1 MKKEEKKDDPVV
13 YGEWDFARL
22 RVVSVESKKL
32 KTLWQGEGQ
41 VGSCAW
47 SLDGKK
53 VAFLVLK
60 GTETDDM
67 FKGGSVRVLDVESGK
82 AEKLCEI
89 GFGGFGADFVWFGD
103 RIYVKCAYEERS
115 LVTSN
120 AVRAIETKDGAEAK
134 VLDFGVDN
142 CAIGIKICGDEVVAY
157 VAEGLSDALKVLEGK
172 TVYSGNAS
180 IGRGWDALV
189 NGDKT
194 TVIFIKG
201 STNGGI
207 DLYSVVD
214 STETKLTE
222 HGKDFDKINIG
233 TGKIISRKAP
243 DGLRID
249 ALLCTPTSLANKKGP
264 HPTVIIA
271 HGGPYARAAEGDDPF
286 FNWVQWCLAQDYVVI
301 IPAYRGGSGR
311 GNVFAQAVK
320 GKIDASYDDVILM
333 TKKCIA
339 DGVSDEKRCAI
350 AGWSQG
356 GYMSYLA
363 MTRDSTFHFTCAIAG
378 AGISD
383 WDTISVTSD
392 LPSYEAALNG
402 AAPWSITA
410 DQIHG
415 RGPSP
420 LYHMQD
426 IQTPCLILHGAE
438 DARAPVTQAW
448 GFSRGLQAKGI
459 PFEMVIYP
467 REGHGFIMPLEYQHY
482 VDMLERVKK
491 FLAKHLK
498 D

>member
-1 MKKEEKKDDPVV
+1 M
-13 YGEWDFARL
+13 YGEWDFAKL
-22 RVVSVESKKL
+22 RIVTVESKKV
-32 KTLWQGEGQ
+32 KTLWEGAEQ
-41 VGSCAW
+41 VCSCAW
-47 SLDGKK
+47 SPDGKK

-60 GTETDDM
+60 GAEIDDIYR
-67 FKGGSVRVLDVESGK
+67 GGSVRVLDVESGK

-89 GFGGFGADFVWFGD
+89 GFGGLGADFVWSGD
-103 RIYVKCAYEERS
+103 RIFVKCAYEERS

-120 AVRAIETKDGAEAK
+120 AVRAIKTKDGAEAK

-142 CAIGIKICGDEVVAY
+142 CAAGIKICGDEVVAY
-157 VAEGLSDALKVLEGK
+157 VEEGLRDALKVPEGK

-180 IGRGWDALV
+180 IARGWDALV
-189 NGDKT
+189 KADET
-194 TVIFIKG
+194 TIVFIKG

-214 STETKLTE
+214 GKETKLTD
-222 HGKDFDKINIG
+222 HGKDFDRINIG
-233 TGKIISRKAP
+233 TGKIISCKTP

-249 ALLCTPTSLANKKGP
+249 AILCTPTSLANKKGP
-264 HPTVIIA
+264 HPTVVIP

-311 GNVFAQAVK
+311 GKDFAEIVK
-320 GKIDASYDDVILM
+320 GQTDVSYDDVILM

-339 DGVSDEKRCAI
+339 DGISDEKRCAI
-350 AGWSQG
+350 AGWSNG

-363 MTRDSTFHFTCAIAG
+363 MTTDSTFHFACAIPG

-383 WDTISVTSD
+383 WDTMSITTDV
-392 LPSYEAALNG
+392 PSFEVALNG

-426 IQTPCLILHGAE
+426 IKTPCLILHGAQ
-438 DARAPVTQAW
+438 DTRVPVTQAW
-448 GFSRGLQAKGI
+448 AFSRGLKAKGI

-467 REGHGFIMPLEYQHY
+467 REGHGFEMPLEYQHY
-482 VDMLERVKK
+482 VDMLERIKK

-498 D
+498 N